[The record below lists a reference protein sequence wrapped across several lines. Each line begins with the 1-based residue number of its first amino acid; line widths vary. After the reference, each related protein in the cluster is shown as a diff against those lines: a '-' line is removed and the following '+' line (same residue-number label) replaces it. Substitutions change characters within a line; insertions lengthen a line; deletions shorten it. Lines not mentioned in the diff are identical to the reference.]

1 MVMRARKVYLGSV
14 TAISVVFGGV
24 GGRWVIE
31 LDRKVYLAS

>member
-1 MVMRARKVYLGSV
+1 MVMRARTVYLGSV
-14 TAISVVFGGV
+14 TAIWVFFWGV